1 MILNIIFCISIV
13 LELLIIAH
21 LFAFEKSNKIN
32 KCTFLFTLIGFILIS
47 FFLDSIIYKII
58 FSILMIIPFIY
69 KCNVSK
75 KIKNIVI
82 FIFIN
87 LLSLILYLFLKS
99 IVKKADHFVYFYIF
113 VLIIPKI
120 YSLFLIT
127 LFKNKKVFVF
137 YLILSVVLLFLIF
150 NYLTSYT
157 LFILLSVLC
166 ISFIFLFYYFLDTKI
181 KNNKKELA
189 YNQKIKELKD
199 IIDLQTY
206 QSKELH
212 NLKNELFAIED
223 ELKNNYQ
230 SGLNRIE
237 ILSSVVEDNQAINF
251 TGIKSIDSLIN
262 SKKTIMKINNIIFSC
277 NSFFS
282 SINNIETNDLTII
295 IGNLLD
301 NAIESCLKLDKSRYI
316 YLYFRQNGEYLN
328 IILKNSYDI
337 NQSDLNTNKKNKYIH
352 GFGLSSIYDLCYKY
366 DGICIIEKNEL
377 FCISVLLINK

>member
-1 MILNIIFCISIV
+1 MYL
-13 LELLIIAH
+13 
-21 LFAFEKSNKIN
+21 
-32 KCTFLFTLIGFILIS
+32 
-47 FFLDSIIYKII
+47 
-58 FSILMIIPFIY
+58 
-69 KCNVSK
+69 
-75 KIKNIVI
+75 KNIVI

-87 LLSLILYLFLKS
+87 LLSLILYLFFKS

-277 NSFFS
+277 NSFFFK
-282 SINNIETNDLTII
+282 
-295 IGNLLD
+295 
-301 NAIESCLKLDKSRYI
+301 C
-316 YLYFRQNGEYLN
+316 
-328 IILKNSYDI
+328 
-337 NQSDLNTNKKNKYIH
+337 
-352 GFGLSSIYDLCYKY
+352 
-366 DGICIIEKNEL
+366 
-377 FCISVLLINK
+377 

>member
-1 MILNIIFCISIV
+1 M
-13 LELLIIAH
+13 
-21 LFAFEKSNKIN
+21 
-32 KCTFLFTLIGFILIS
+32 
-47 FFLDSIIYKII
+47 
-58 FSILMIIPFIY
+58 
-69 KCNVSK
+69 
-75 KIKNIVI
+75 
-82 FIFIN
+82 
-87 LLSLILYLFLKS
+87 
-99 IVKKADHFVYFYIF
+99 FYC
-113 VLIIPKI
+113 
-120 YSLFLIT
+120 
-127 LFKNKKVFVF
+127 
-137 YLILSVVLLFLIF
+137 FLIF

-166 ISFIFLFYYFLDTKI
+166 ISFIFLFYYFWDTKI

-352 GFGLSSIYDLCYKY
+352 GFDLSSIYDLCYKY